1 MIATAGIQPLSS
13 ETFERL
19 RRLIHETTGIWM
31 RDGKQILVAN
41 RLRRRLAAL
50 GLESYD
56 AYLALLERPPGGP
69 RHRFDRS
76 DARAAEMAHFID
88 AVSTNET
95 YFYRESGHL
104 RALETAVLS
113 RLLPRGRPVRLW
125 CAGSST
131 GEEAYTLRI
140 ACDEA
145 ERRYGGS
152 VEITGTDI
160 STAVIAAAREGL
172 YRERSVR
179 HVPPAILGRC
189 FSPEGEGRWRVR
201 PELRERVGFR
211 VHNLLADPAPAEG
224 PFDVIFCR
232 NVMIYFDKPTQ
243 KRLVDGVFA
252 SAIRPDGW
260 LFIGHAES
268 LMGTSERFAYRPVT
282 VAGVPPVRTQAYR
295 PVAVGRDA

>member
-1 MIATAGIQPLSS
+1 MIAAKEIRPLSS
-13 ETFERL
+13 ETFVRL

-56 AYLALLERPPGGP
+56 EYLALLERT
-69 RHRFDRS
+69 DRTA
-76 DARAAEMAHFID
+76 DRAAEMARFID
-88 AVSTNET
+88 VVSTNET
-95 YFYRESGHL
+95 YFYRETGHL
-104 RALETAVLS
+104 RALETVVLPQ
-113 RLLPRGRPVRLW
+113 LLAHGRPARIW

-140 ACDEA
+140 VCDEA
-145 ERRYGGS
+145 ERRCGGS
-152 VEITGTDI
+152 AEITGTDI
-160 STAVIAAAREGL
+160 STAVIAAAREGV

-179 HVPPAILGRC
+179 HVPPAVLSRC
-189 FSPEGEGRWRVR
+189 FSAEGEGAWRVL
-201 PELRERVGFR
+201 PGLRERVGFR
-211 VHNLLADPAPAEG
+211 VHNLLADPIPAEG

-268 LMGTSERFAYRPVT
+268 LMGTSERFAYHPVT
-282 VAGVPPVRTQAYR
+282 VAGLPPIRTQVYR

>member
-1 MIATAGIQPLSS
+1 MSAATGIQPLSN

-50 GLESYD
+50 GIQSYD
-56 AYLALLERPPGGP
+56 EYLALLEPNGRRDGG
-69 RHRFDRS
+69 RT
-76 DARAAEMAHFID
+76 AEMTRFID

-104 RALETAVLS
+104 RALETVVLP
-113 RLLPRGRPVRLW
+113 RLLPRGGPVRVW

-140 ACDEA
+140 GCDEA
-145 ERRYGGS
+145 ERRHGGR
-152 VEITGTDI
+152 VQIIATDI
-160 STAVIAAAREGL
+160 NTSVIAAAREGV
-172 YRERSVR
+172 YRERSLR
-179 HVPPAILGRC
+179 HVPPAILASC
-189 FSPEGEGRWRVR
+189 FSAEGDGAWRVR
-201 PELRERVGFR
+201 PELRERVDFR
-211 VHNLLADPAPAEG
+211 VHNLLADPLPAEE

-243 KRLVDGVFA
+243 ARLVDGVFA

-268 LMGTSERFAYRPVT
+268 LMGTSERFSYHAVSL
-282 VAGVPPVRTQAYR
+282 AGVPPVRTQAYR
-295 PVAVGRDA
+295 PVAVGRHA